1 MKKATFIQTS
11 IIAIH
16 MSITSFKGSSI
27 NNSTSQG
34 IERGGDLG
42 SSNDEIN
49 IFSRIRKGRMRG
61 KRMELEAMPFMDGP
75 KANLYIL
82 QSYIAV
88 RQT

>member
-1 MKKATFIQTS
+1 M
-11 IIAIH
+11 
-16 MSITSFKGSSI
+16 
-27 NNSTSQG
+27 
-34 IERGGDLG
+34 G

-61 KRMELEAMPFMDGP
+61 NRMELEAMPFMDGP
-75 KANLYIL
+75 KANVYIL